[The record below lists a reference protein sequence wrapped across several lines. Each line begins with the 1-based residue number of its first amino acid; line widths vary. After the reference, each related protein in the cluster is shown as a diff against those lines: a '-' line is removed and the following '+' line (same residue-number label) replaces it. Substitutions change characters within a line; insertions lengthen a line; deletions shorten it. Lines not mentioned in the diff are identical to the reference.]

1 MVKALQLKILFIVC
15 MFLAVSCAPAAPTQ
29 EPVSTFVADDPEFQ
43 EAVRQAQNTLHIF
56 RQEMLSP
63 SSSYLLASLKIR
75 FVAANGEVEDMWTE
89 PVYIL
94 DDVYTVR
101 MVEGVTITKGTHPDR
116 LVDVGLQD
124 IVDWM
129 LLQEDGKV
137 IGGYTLKLDYERLSP
152 EQQQKYREST
162 GYRFD

>member
-1 MVKALQLKILFIVC
+1 MVKVLQLKTLVVC
-15 MFLAVSCAPAAPTQ
+15 LFLAVSCAPASPTS
-29 EPVSTFVADDPEFQ
+29 ESVSTFTDADPELE

-56 RQEMLSP
+56 RQAIVSP
-63 SSSYLLASLKIR
+63 KESYTLASLKIR
-75 FVAANGEVEDMWTE
+75 FAQEGEIEDMWTE

-101 MVEGVTITKGTHPDR
+101 MVEGVTIKQGVHPDR
-116 LVDVGLQD
+116 LVDVKLQD

-129 LLQEDGKV
+129 LLEEDGTV
-137 IGGYTLKLDYERLSP
+137 IGGYTLRLAYERMTP
-152 EQQQKYREST
+152 DEQKKYLEVT